1 MRLVSR
7 LTSAVRVPLLLSLL
21 ASTTVGCVD
30 STKVTAD
37 PDPADPTGEAPIHPS
52 AVIDPGPRFA
62 NGAVAADSAMAS
74 DAGVEILKAGGNA
87 VDAAIATA
95 LTLSVTRPYSC
106 GLGGGGFML
115 VFDPASGESI
125 ALDFRETSPAG
136 VGPDYYV
143 SLPPTASGY
152 DPSRFGGRAVAVPG
166 QLPGMV
172 AAHDR
177 FGSLP
182 LPRLV
187 EPAVRAA
194 RDGFRVDANHLA
206 AVESVRRTRAGHPDL
221 RPTSRWV
228 WNRLCGGGELE
239 IGDVVRQPELAN
251 FLERF
256 GREGLDA
263 WSGPDGAADLVAGVD
278 RAYDGVLQPADLR
291 DYRVAWRPPLIIR
304 NAFDG
309 HDAILMPPPSS
320 GGIAIAQV
328 LSMMRHRLPSAGD
341 PAPGSVAYSHLLTE
355 SMRHAFADRARHLA
369 DADFVEVPV
378 DALLD
383 PAAVEIAADR
393 IELDAVMPVEA
404 CGVIDAE
411 GPADRLRD
419 AGTSH
424 FSVIDDE
431 GMTVACTQTINGSFG
446 SLLAVPRLGIVLNN
460 EMNDFTTIPGEANLF
475 GLRQSDRNLPEPGK
489 RPLSSMSPTILV
501 KDGRTTMT
509 AGASGGPKIIT
520 GTLQVILEVLQG
532 GRSATDAVNASRL
545 HHQWNPDT
553 LRLEAGLLELRPGL
567 EATGHTVEE
576 IGGVGVVQAI
586 VVHEDGFEPASDPR
600 KGGRP
605 AGW

>member
-1 MRLVSR
+1 MRLVFR
-7 LTSAVRVPLLLSLL
+7 ITPAVLGPLLVSLIMS
-21 ASTTVGCVD
+21 ANAGCVD
-30 STKVTAD
+30 STKVAVDPNAD
-37 PDPADPTGEAPIHPS
+37 AAPLPEPSPPTPP
-52 AVIDPGPRFA
+52 PLRFA
-62 NGAVAADSAMAS
+62 NGAVAADSALAS
-74 DAGVEILKAGGNA
+74 EAGVEILKAGGNA

-115 VFDPASGESI
+115 VFDPATGESI

-182 LPRLV
+182 LARLV

-206 AVESVRRTRAGHPDL
+206 AVDAVRRTRTRHPDL

-228 WNRLCGGGELE
+228 WNRLCGSGDLE
-239 IGDVVRQPELAN
+239 TGDVIRQPELAV

-256 GREGLDA
+256 GREGLAA

-291 DYRVAWRPPLIIR
+291 DYRVAWRTPLIIR
-304 NAFDG
+304 DAFDG
-309 HDAILMPPPSS
+309 CDAILMPPPSS

-328 LSMMRHRLPSAGD
+328 LSMMRHRLPSAGA
-341 PAPGSVAYSHLLTE
+341 PMPGSARYSHLLTE

-369 DADFVEVPV
+369 DADFVDVPV

-383 PAAVEIAADR
+383 AAAIEAAADR
-393 IELDAVMPVEA
+393 IDLDAIMPAEA
-404 CGVIDAE
+404 CGVIE
-411 GPADRLRD
+411 SRGTADLLRD
-419 AGTSH
+419 TGTSH
-424 FSVIDDE
+424 FSIIDAD

-501 KDGRTTMT
+501 KDGRTSMT
-509 AGASGGPKIIT
+509 AGASGGPRIIT
-520 GTLQVILEVLQG
+520 GTLQVVLEVLHG
-532 GRSATDAVNASRL
+532 RRSAADAVNASRL

-553 LRLEAGLLELRPGL
+553 LRLEDGIVELRPEL
-567 EATGHTVEE
+567 EAVGHTVEKT
-576 IGGVGVVQAI
+576 GAVGVVQAI
-586 VVHEDGFEPASDPR
+586 VVHEDGLEPASDPR
-600 KGGRP
+600 KGGRS